1 MGQTDM
7 KHQGL
12 RTRSTPVGL
21 AAVLAGGLLLAGCA
35 SAPPAPVT
43 SLDAARAAIVSAE
56 RFDAGRFAASELGS
70 ARQTLALADAAVRE
84 QRMEH
89 AERLAVEARVVAELA
104 YARTEAAKAA
114 AINAEMQRGADALLE
129 ELDRAGERR

>member
-1 MGQTDM
+1 M
-7 KHQGL
+7 KHPYL
-12 RTRSTPVGL
+12 SARSMAAGL
-21 AAVLAGGLLLAGCA
+21 AALLAAGLLLAGCA
-35 SAPPAPVT
+35 SAPVAPVT

-70 ARQTLALADAAVRE
+70 ARQKLALADAAVRD

-89 AERLAVEARVVAELA
+89 AERLAVESRVVAELA

-114 AINAEMQRGADALLE
+114 AINAEMQRGADALIE
-129 ELDRAGERR
+129 ELDRLGERR